1 MVNSYKIVTR
11 RGTIIQAH
19 QTAEAAQAKLF
30 AKRRPNR
37 SSNKNLPV
45 RGGLI
50 SIVFREQNRCGTS
63 VGFCDDPE
71 FDSLCGEIGREKAK
85 ALFQGQFILL
95 AVFLRQVAPI
105 TGLMPLDG
113 CQNVILGKLSTLG
126 RKYGDVFYS

>member
-1 MVNSYKIVTR
+1 MANSYKIVTR

-71 FDSLCGEIGREKAK
+71 FDSLCGEIG
-85 ALFQGQFILL
+85 
-95 AVFLRQVAPI
+95 
-105 TGLMPLDG
+105 LMPLDG